1 MIKVSEQEYKLLNN
15 FAAHASLLIAQMTQ
29 QVSNSPL
36 ITPPIFLAKGDKE

>member
-1 MIKVSEQEYKLLNN
+1 MIKESEQEYKLLNV

-36 ITPPIFLAKGDKE
+36 ITPPVFLTKEDKE